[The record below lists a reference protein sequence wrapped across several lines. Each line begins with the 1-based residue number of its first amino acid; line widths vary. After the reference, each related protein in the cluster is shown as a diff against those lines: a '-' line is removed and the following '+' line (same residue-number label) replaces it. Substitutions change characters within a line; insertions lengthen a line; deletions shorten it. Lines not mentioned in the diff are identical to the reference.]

1 MPSPHG
7 WVYGVFSEWVV
18 SLACAPEPAGNVIGG
33 HKKTG
38 LMGRFLHSQVP
49 KKRYALFRAL
59 MRALRRLFWRAIL
72 FLANTPLLTMLSIIG

>member
-33 HKKTG
+33 QSG
-38 LMGRFLHSQVP
+38 
-49 KKRYALFRAL
+49 
-59 MRALRRLFWRAIL
+59 
-72 FLANTPLLTMLSIIG
+72 

>member
-1 MPSPHG
+1 MDGLTACLGRELPAFA
-7 WVYGVFSEWVV
+7 VL
-18 SLACAPEPAGNVIGG
+18 LANSQAQKKPAHQAGFFI
-33 HKKTG
+33 
-38 LMGRFLHSQVP
+38 QVP